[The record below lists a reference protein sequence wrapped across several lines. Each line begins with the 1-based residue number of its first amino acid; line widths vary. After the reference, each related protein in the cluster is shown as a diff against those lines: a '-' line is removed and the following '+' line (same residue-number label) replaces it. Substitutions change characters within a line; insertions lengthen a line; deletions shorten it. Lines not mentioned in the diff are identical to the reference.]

1 MSNNKLQVVLL
12 DEAIEFIQSLPLKV
26 QKEIAYNYLKIE
38 QGIIDNELFKK
49 LENSNI
55 WEFRT
60 ISVATAIG
68 FSPFGT
74 QKPKRL

>member
-1 MSNNKLQVVLL
+1 MSSNKLQVVLL

-26 QKEIAYNYLKIE
+26 QKKIAYNYLKIE

-55 WEFRT
+55 
-60 ISVATAIG
+60 
-68 FSPFGT
+68 
-74 QKPKRL
+74 

>member
-26 QKEIAYNYLKIE
+26 QKKIAYNYLKIE
-38 QGIIDNELFKK
+38 QGIIIMNCSRSWKTPIFGNSVLF
-49 LENSNI
+49 
-55 WEFRT
+55 
-60 ISVATAIG
+60 SVATAIG
-68 FSPFGT
+68 FSPFGI

>member
-26 QKEIAYNYLKIE
+26 QKKIAYNYLKIE

-60 ISVATAIG
+60 IFSDNCYR

>member
-26 QKEIAYNYLKIE
+26 QKKIAYNYLKIE

-55 WEFRT
+55 WGIPYYF
-60 ISVATAIG
+60 
-68 FSPFGT
+68 
-74 QKPKRL
+74 QWQLL